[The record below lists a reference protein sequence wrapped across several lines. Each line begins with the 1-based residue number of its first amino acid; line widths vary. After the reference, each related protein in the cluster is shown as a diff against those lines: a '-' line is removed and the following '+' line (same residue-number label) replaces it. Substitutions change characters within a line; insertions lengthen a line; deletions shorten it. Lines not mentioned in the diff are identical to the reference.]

1 MNDSAKKALLLTVG
15 VLGAG
20 ALLNAAGI
28 GLGALLWATAAAT
41 AVVMVVLYA
50 RRGIGALSD
59 RLREHAWRK
68 EEGHFHAFAGVP
80 LQVTD
85 DGRYVWLGGPGLLRV
100 LGRKEP
106 DDVLA
111 SRMPGQWRRA
121 DDGSL
126 LLRVDAVV
134 AYLASMPGRDEPRMQ
149 KLRRYLE
156 RDVLYPAAERRRRT

>member
-1 MNDSAKKALLLTVG
+1 MNDSAKKALLLTLG

-28 GLGALLWATAAAT
+28 GLWTLLWVITAGI
-41 AVVMVVLYA
+41 AVMMVVLYA
-50 RRGIGALSD
+50 KRGMGALSE
-59 RLREHAWRK
+59 RVREHAWRK

-85 DGRYVWLGGPGLLRV
+85 DGRYVWLGGAGLLRV

-106 DDVLA
+106 DEVLA

-126 LLRVDAVV
+126 QLRVDAVV
-134 AYLASMPGRDEPRMQ
+134 AYLASMPGRDEPRVQ

-156 RDVLYPAAERRRRT
+156 RDVLYPAAERRRRS